1 MKLKLTEEHGEGG
14 VLVWI
19 EDFPGAFL
27 TGETEDSAL
36 EGLYGEVQSY
46 LRFAE
51 NREAPPLDYA
61 IERCPA
67 EGAIPV
73 LLESERT
80 CSDEERARLEA
91 LLVASAEA
99 FLQMYDSL
107 PAPEQLPVE
116 DKFFLREE
124 ANAEAFM
131 RRAEEGAADCF
142 AAVGAS
148 YPRTGDMLA
157 DRRAAV
163 LSLKKTG
170 GEALFEREGELWTFK
185 KCCRRVLAIDRACA
199 RAIARAAF
207 AAYGTSR
214 ISNPFF
220 FRFKESAPLPLSP
233 RLASLRLSAL
243 REGVP
248 TEDDAGMRFLLET
261 VQREAPQR
269 ILEIGT
275 AVGISAA
282 AMAEVCAAQ
291 IVTIEKKRE
300 FYERAQELFAAL
312 ELDGRVQA
320 LCGDAGEILPALEGE
335 FDFIFLDGPKVQ
347 YIRYLPHCKR
357 LLRRGGVLFADD
369 VLLFGWG
376 RGNEIPKKRKMLVQH
391 IREYVEAVLSD
402 EELETKIYEI
412 GEGIAVSRKV

>member
-1 MKLKLTEEHGEGG
+1 MKLKLTEEYGEGG

-27 TGETEDSAL
+27 AGETERAAL

-46 LRFAE
+46 LRFAQ
-51 NREAPPLDYA
+51 NREAPSFDHET
-61 IERCPA
+61 ERRAAGERPA
-67 EGAIPV
+67 
-73 LLESERT
+73 LFESERA
-80 CSDEERARLEA
+80 CSEEERARLEA
-91 LLVASAEA
+91 LLVSSAEA
-99 FLQMYDSL
+99 LWQMYCDL
-107 PAPEQLPVE
+107 PSPKELSVG
-116 DKFFLREE
+116 DGFFQRG
-124 ANAEAFM
+124 ATNAEALM
-131 RRAEEGAADCF
+131 LRAEENAADCF
-142 AAVGAS
+142 AAIGATC
-148 YPRTGDMLA
+148 PRTGDLPA

-163 LSLKKTG
+163 LSLKEIG
-170 GEALFEREGELWTFK
+170 GEALFEREGELWTLK
-185 KCCRRVLAIDRACA
+185 KCCRRVIAGDRACA

-207 AAYGTSR
+207 AVYGTSR

-243 REGVP
+243 KEGVP
-248 TEDDAGMRFLLET
+248 TEDDAGLRFLLET
-261 VQREAPQR
+261 VRREAPRR

-282 AMAEVCAAQ
+282 AMAEVCAAH

-300 FYERAQELFAAL
+300 LYERAQELFAAL
-312 ELDGRVQA
+312 GLERRVQA
-320 LCGDAGEILPALEGE
+320 ICGDAGEILPALECE

-347 YIRYLPHCKR
+347 YIRYLHHCKR

-376 RGNEIPKKRKMLVQH
+376 SGNEIPKKRKMLVQH
-391 IREYVEAVLSD
+391 IREYVEAVSSD

-412 GEGIAVSRKV
+412 GEGIAVSRKL